1 MCVAFIS
8 VATATLG
15 DLPTYLDNTI
25 NDTFNLNNR
34 EFTIFIIFSDTYT
47 CSYVVFKVSPD
58 CDENWI
64 FYEFLKLLKNRV
76 KVPVL

>member
-1 MCVAFIS
+1 MKR
-8 VATATLG
+8 G
-15 DLPTYLDNTI
+15 
-25 NDTFNLNNR
+25 

-58 CDENWI
+58 SDQNWI

-76 KVPVL
+76 KVPVLYIVQGVWPNFIKNEKERIHHFYNFF

>member
-1 MCVAFIS
+1 MKR
-8 VATATLG
+8 
-15 DLPTYLDNTI
+15 
-25 NDTFNLNNR
+25 R

-58 CDENWI
+58 SDQNWI

-76 KVPVL
+76 KVPGLMPVYFKKLHFKSRVLRITCIVYCTSSGH